1 MIMHPS
7 FHIAY

>member
-1 MIMHPS
+1 MIMHPT